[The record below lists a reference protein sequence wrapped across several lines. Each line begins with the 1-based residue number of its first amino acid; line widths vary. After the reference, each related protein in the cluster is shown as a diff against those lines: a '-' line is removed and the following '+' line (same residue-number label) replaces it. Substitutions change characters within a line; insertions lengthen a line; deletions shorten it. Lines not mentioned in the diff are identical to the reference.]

1 MYVKQAEQQIHQV
14 WGWQVILDPPVIRV
28 VQSRRSQ
35 EGSQHLGSGGKLQ
48 EVSHFKL
55 LQFQQPAKSCAKVW
69 KYPAWAHPVL
79 MFGFPKPLEIWK
91 FKSPGKLSKMENNDQ
106 SVAEKCSNVANTI
119 ISVILYLDIRVSGIA
134 EATLGNNCLLAW
146 SNFIEQVSTLIFFLD
161 FQLNKHDTDCT
172 TVAGAIKLNCKCTT
186 ISKWFLEETHV
197 HIFFLSLNS

>member
-1 MYVKQAEQQIHQV
+1 MEQQSHQV
-14 WGWQVILDPPVIRV
+14 WEWQVILDQPDIRV

-55 LQFQQPAKSCAKVW
+55 LQFQQPATVSSKNFAKVW

-91 FKSPGKLSKMENNDQ
+91 FKSHGKLSKMKNNDQ
-106 SVAEKCSNVANTI
+106 SLKNVANTI
-119 ISVILYLDIRVSGIA
+119 TSVILYLDIRVWDCRSNIGKQ
-134 EATLGNNCLLAW
+134 LLVSLKQLYRAGVN
-146 SNFIEQVSTLIFFLD
+146 SNLFLD

-172 TVAGAIKLNCKCTT
+172 TVAGAIKLNCECTT
-186 ISKWFLEETHV
+186 ISK
-197 HIFFLSLNS
+197 